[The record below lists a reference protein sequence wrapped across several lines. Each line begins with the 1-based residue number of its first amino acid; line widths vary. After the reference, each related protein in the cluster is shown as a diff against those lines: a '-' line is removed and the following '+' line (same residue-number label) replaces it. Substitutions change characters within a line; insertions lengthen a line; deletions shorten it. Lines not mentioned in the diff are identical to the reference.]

1 MLSGNLSL
9 WHCINAP
16 VAMIYLRGCL
26 ILTFHTGFLFKTY
39 LINVMQ
45 MVMMMMVMVVWPA
58 MGLVFLLL
66 VFPALTSTFIRAVKA
81 FTTADVLLLVPGGV
95 LQGPLMILFGIRCW
109 TWDMNRKKTCQ
120 ENVVCIYSFKAQNQ
134 PSYSNQWNNSLHE
147 ITYVTFMLAARFRG
161 WTSKSWLLM
170 LKAKK
175 FYEQ

>member
-1 MLSGNLSL
+1 MLSGNLCL

-16 VAMIYLRGCL
+16 IAMMYLRGCL
-26 ILTFHTGFLFKTY
+26 ILTFRTGFLFRTY

-81 FTTADVLLLVPGGV
+81 FTTADVLLLAPGGE

-109 TWDMNRKKTCQ
+109 TWYMNQKKRVRKTWYAYIVSRLRI
-120 ENVVCIYSFKAQNQ
+120 NLLIPINGITASMR
-134 PSYSNQWNNSLHE
+134 LHMWHLCWWSGSG
-147 ITYVTFMLAARFRG
+147 VGLPKVGF
-161 WTSKSWLLM
+161 
-170 LKAKK
+170 
-175 FYEQ
+175 